1 MTKQALCV
9 KDINDFNRISDGE
22 IETID
27 FEFVDREI
35 CEKVD
40 GGFVQIIPY
49 VTFSYLDSDNG
60 RLNMVSYRRP
70 SSGEGEERLQ
80 GNSSFGFGGHID
92 SVDDLYFTE
101 SVKQEEGGVIYRMT
115 VDDIKRTAMTCARRE
130 LKEELGFDPIEELE
144 IPVEAM
150 RFGLERE
157 QEPDEVGQV
166 HLCISMM
173 VSLDQKRF
181 VDFFEKAKDH
191 NDKEVEGLTSVAID
205 VGRFMA
211 SFNVKEATEHLIAQL
226 ESELKLEK
234 WSVLVITFMLA
245 QLVEFF
251 QVNWDFASVMK
262 LMMERRQAQ
271 LTAQEAKNNAENAQN
286 LAELTADEQTQQDV
300 VETEQTTQQG

>member
-271 LTAQEAKNNAENAQN
+271 LTAQEAKNDAENAQN

>member
-150 RFGLERE
+150 RSGLERE

-271 LTAQEAKNNAENAQN
+271 LTAQEAKNDAENAQN